1 MTIRFDERGRLTPWA
16 ASILAG
22 LALITMGWET
32 PREAVTSNED
42 AAVPTAAAMAP
53 RSLERA
59 PLVRI
64 RQLETMGCLQH
75 TDPTKPC
82 AMYAPGYKPVIDHED
97 TPDPNNAG
105 EFVVTGG
112 KWPQP
117 GGLGTTVNIT
127 YSYSNLL
134 NGGMTGGLSAAQL
147 KAGVQEALGVWAAV
161 SPLNF
166 TEVADSGPAVS
177 DTSYSAGSTP
187 NLRIGHHTFDGAF
200 GVLAHAYFP
209 NPGSGLAGDLHFD
222 NAEPWAVAP
231 SGSKIDFI
239 EVAVHEFGHALGLN
253 HEPSPPAG
261 NNAIMNPFYGSRYSG
276 PGSAFL
282 LTDDQNGIRAVYGS
296 SGGGGCPII
305 AIGNAAK
312 LLPFAKGLKLG
323 AVAAPEKLYTNL
335 RQYRDRVLQGTPEGR
350 KLVAAYYQHGPEVIQ
365 VMAKR
370 PDLTVQAIE
379 LLAAINDPV
388 ARRDARTEVVRM
400 PKSTFDRG
408 VSFLKELEVVVSE
421 EARQAIVRARAVL
434 DQAHSVDGEVVALD
448 FQLAQ

>member
-1 MTIRFDERGRLTPWA
+1 MLIRIDGRGRLTPWA

-22 LALITMGWET
+22 MALMTLGWET
-32 PREAVTSNED
+32 PRTTVASKED
-42 AAVPTAAAMAP
+42 AAVPTAAAMSP

-75 TDPTKPC
+75 NDPTKPC
-82 AMYAPGYKPVIDHED
+82 AMYAPGYKPKLDHED
-97 TPDPNNAG
+97 TPDPKNVG
-105 EFVVTGG
+105 EFVLTGG
-112 KWPQP
+112 QWPQP

-134 NGGMTGGLSAAQL
+134 NGGMAGGLSSAQL
-147 KAGVQEALGVWAAV
+147 KAGIQEALGVWAAV

-177 DTSYSAGSTP
+177 DTSYAAGSTP
-187 NLRIGHHTFDGAF
+187 NLRIGHHTFDGPF
-200 GVLAHAYFP
+200 SVLAHAYFP

-222 NAEPWAVAP
+222 KAEPWAVAP
-231 SGSKIDFI
+231 SNGKIDFI
-239 EVAVHEFGHALGLN
+239 EVAVHELGHALGLN
-253 HEPSPPAG
+253 HEPTPPAG

-282 LTDDQNGIRAVYGS
+282 LPDDQNGIKAIYGS

-305 AIGNAAK
+305 ALGNAAK
-312 LLPFAKGLKLG
+312 LLPFARGIKLG
-323 AVAAPEKLYTNL
+323 AVATPEKLYSNL
-335 RQYRDRVLQGTPEGR
+335 RQYRDRVLQGSPTGR

-370 PDLTVQAIE
+370 PGLTVEAIE

-388 ARRDARTEVVRM
+388 ARRDARTEIVRM
-400 PKSTFDRG
+400 PKPTFERG
-408 VSFLKELEVVVSE
+408 VNFLKELEVLVSDD
-421 EARQAIVRARAVL
+421 ARKAIAQARAVL
-434 DQAHSVDGEVVALD
+434 DRSHTVDGELVLLD
-448 FQLAQ
+448 FNSAQ